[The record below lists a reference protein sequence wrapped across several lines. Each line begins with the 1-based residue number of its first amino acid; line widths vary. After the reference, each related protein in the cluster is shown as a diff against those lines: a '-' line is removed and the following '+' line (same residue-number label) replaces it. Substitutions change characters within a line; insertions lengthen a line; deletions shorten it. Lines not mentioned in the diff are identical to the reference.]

1 MKPTYLNAPSIK
13 SFAGIGVNKEKAMLC
28 RKLIKGEIR
37 ITDNPLFPLANEWI
51 KSCYRKPSRKELI
64 HEALNE
70 VIGEGE
76 IYYNDIHQL
85 FDLAGKDDIYS
96 YTLVFNGLTN
106 RFYIHSIGVL
116 LEGKE

>member
-1 MKPTYLNAPSIK
+1 MKPTYFNAPSIQ
-13 SFAGIGVNKEKAMLC
+13 SFAKIGINKEKAILC

-37 ITDNPLFPLANEWI
+37 ITGNPLFPLANDWI
-51 KSCYRKPSRKELI
+51 KSCYRKPSRKDLI

-76 IYYNDIHQL
+76 IYYNDVHQL

-106 RFYIHSIGVL
+106 RFYIQSIGVL
-116 LEGKE
+116 LERKG